1 MQSATR
7 SPSDAQTQQGN
18 VRRGGRCAALE
29 RTHGLTESFC
39 HGVCTL
45 MRQHTVGI
53 ALGCVPAFG
62 RRAQRFG
69 GAVRVMGGTACFRLR
84 RGVIQLRAEPVQ
96 IPDVADAAGG
106 KREQERACND
116 FLFHIGSFA
125 AK

>member
-1 MQSATR
+1 MRRRSRAMSA
-7 SPSDAQTQQGN
+7 AA
-18 VRRGGRCAALE
+18 GRCAALE

-39 HGVCTL
+39 HGVCAL

-69 GAVRVMGGTACFRLR
+69 GTVRIMGGTACFRLR
-84 RGVIQLRAEPVQ
+84 SGVIQLRAEPVQ

-125 AK
+125 EK